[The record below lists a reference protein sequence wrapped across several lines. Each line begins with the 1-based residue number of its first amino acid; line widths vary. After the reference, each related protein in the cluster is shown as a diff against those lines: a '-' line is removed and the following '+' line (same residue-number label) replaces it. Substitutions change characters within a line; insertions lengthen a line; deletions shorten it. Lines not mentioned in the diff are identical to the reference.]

1 MQETSMK
8 RVFNAVVF
16 ALLAY
21 LVADRAMLHAQGRDM
36 GTVSC
41 GQSASQVEFDALAK
55 GFSHAAASSQRDAYR
70 SQCLVMGR
78 SPSGTVMASR

>member
-16 ALLAY
+16 ALLTY

-36 GTVSC
+36 GTASC
-41 GQSASQVEFDALAK
+41 TQSASQVDFDALAK
-55 GFSHAAASSQRDAYR
+55 GFSHAAATSQRDAYR

-78 SPSGTVMASR
+78 GREGEVMASR